1 MWFWVMA
8 QAKSGASLEAVA
20 AKRKQW
26 VSEGK
31 DHQVRKLC
39 RTAQRYVVV
48 GSAPTRVFWLLDAD
62 DPRAVQ
68 LITEHFGELWEID
81 THVVTPQAIT
91 EATRSHA
98 TGSRR

>member
-8 QAKSGASLEAVA
+8 KAKETVGAEAIA

-26 VSEGK
+26 VSQGK
-31 DHQVRKLC
+31 DQQLRQRC

-48 GSAPTRVFWLLDAD
+48 GSAPPTVFWLIETE
-62 DPRAVQ
+62 DPSAVH

-81 THVVTPQAIT
+81 THVVLPQPVA
-91 EATRSHA
+91 EAVRNK
-98 TGSRR
+98 

>member
-8 QAKSGASLEAVA
+8 QAKDGVDTEAIA

-31 DHQVRKLC
+31 DQKVRTLC

-48 GSAPTRVFWLLDAD
+48 GNAPTQVFWLLDTD
-62 DPRAVQ
+62 DPAAVQ
-68 LITEHFGELWEID
+68 LITEHFGELWTID
-81 THVVTPQAIT
+81 AHVVLPQPVQ
-91 EATRSHA
+91 EAVR
-98 TGSRR
+98 